1 MLFLLDEP
9 DYAHVVEDFEAIHD
23 PSPYSTVH
31 HEEGHSLQVTFQ
43 RDFFS
48 FVDKVSVPISDN
60 IKRNNMLAF
69 ANRPELMK
77 QYTTSSKYAAVHG
90 DISGIPN
97 YKIMIHNEWKLWDS
111 YPP

>member
-1 MLFLLDEP
+1 MLFPLDEP

-23 PSPYSTVH
+23 PSSYSTVH

-43 RDFFS
+43 GFS

-60 IKRNNMLAF
+60 IKRNNMLPF

-90 DISGIPN
+90 DILGIPN
-97 YKIMIHNEWKLWDS
+97 YKILIINEWKLWDS